1 MNIYLVN
8 IPIVIL
14 GASIVLAPLVH
25 KLKHRE
31 DVTRQPTSPTA
42 TSARHDEH
50 ADDLEYAG

>member
-8 IPIVIL
+8 IPIVIV

-25 KLKHRE
+25 KLKHR
-31 DVTRQPTSPTA
+31 DDALTRQPTSPTA

-50 ADDLEYAG
+50 EYAG